1 MEKVLFDIIIE
12 TALKTI
18 WHGTKSIVL
27 KARCFNLN
35 NFTPIL
41 QNVQIFLKFFNLDPL
56 QYVVSYP
63 TYILNNYCIISLKA
77 NSNFLHAQVLH
88 LQYRV
93 NFIYLKL
100 MYYLVYRTN
109 CKFYIFLYCGTGGTR
124 FSCPI
129 FRCVR

>member
-41 QNVQIFLKFFNLDPL
+41 QNVSIFLKCFHLDPL
-56 QYVVSYP
+56 VCCFISY
-63 TYILNNYCIISLKA
+63 IH
-77 NSNFLHAQVLH
+77 FE
-88 LQYRV
+88 
-93 NFIYLKL
+93 
-100 MYYLVYRTN
+100 
-109 CKFYIFLYCGTGGTR
+109 
-124 FSCPI
+124 
-129 FRCVR
+129 